1 MSDQIRQIQPEDSEV
16 AEEWL
21 RETTDPD
28 VRGVYACKIDAMGGW
43 QVTVSA
49 MEFIRSDPLES
60 ELRHRIANALRAV
73 DGVTGAD
80 EDDREAWLVTGN
92 AEGRPLIEAV
102 AAVVDSLADQ
112 IRDYI
117 PDELDDF

>member
-1 MSDQIRQIQPEDSEV
+1 MTDEIRQIQPEDPEV
-16 AEEWL
+16 GEEWL

-49 MEFIRSDPLES
+49 MEFIRSDPLET
-60 ELRHRIANALRAV
+60 ELRQRIANALRAV
-73 DGVTGAD
+73 AGVNGAD

-92 AEGRPLIEAV
+92 PEGRPLVEAV

-112 IRDYI
+112 IRDYL
-117 PDELDDF
+117 PDEAEF